1 MKTITATEARIRFGK
16 ALDSLEKDSLLI
28 TRNGRPAAMF
38 FTAEDGRK
46 LILAAY
52 AHGTI
57 SRADT
62 MTMLGYEWYGQL
74 LDALA
79 ETDIERPRV
88 SDKGRR
94 KMKATLV
101 KSIRPHSPDGGGS

>member
-1 MKTITATEARIRFGK
+1 MKTITATGARIRFGK

-46 LILAAY
+46 LILTAY
-52 AHGTI
+52 ASGTI
-57 SRADT
+57 SRSVA
-62 MTMLGYEWYGQL
+62 MKMLGYDWYGQL

-79 ETDIERPRV
+79 GAGIQRPSVPDKER
-88 SDKGRR
+88 K
-94 KMKATLV
+94 KIKATLV
-101 KSIRPHSPDGGGS
+101 KLIRLPK